1 MDENGR
7 TGFEVPTLSGEY
19 LDWRE
24 VWETMNRFLPASVP
38 QRTMNCIHYMHD
50 KYNYERIQM
59 ALIDSNPRR
68 HMAFGVAGLS
78 VVADSLS
85 AIRYAKVNALRDER
99 GIATAFE
106 VEGDFPCFGN
116 DDDRVDGLAVKVI
129 RYFYSSLAQQPIY
142 RNAKPTMSIL
152 TITLT
157 WLTAKAGATPD
168 GEKQTA
174 LCPGP
179 TPCTGGKIRRLAAM
193 RHWPN
198 SLRNLSRRHLH
209 TFSITPRTLV
219 PLRRLG

>member
-1 MDENGR
+1 
-7 TGFEVPTLSGEY
+7 
-19 LDWRE
+19 
-24 VWETMNRFLPASVP
+24 
-38 QRTMNCIHYMHD
+38 
-50 KYNYERIQM
+50 M

-85 AIRYAKVNALRDER
+85 AIRYARVKALRDER

-152 TITLT
+152 TITSNVVYGKNRCHARR
-157 WLTAKAGATPD
+157 AKSR
-168 GEKQTA
+168 TA
-174 LCPGP
+174 LCPRGQP
-179 TPCTGGKIRRLAAM
+179 HARAGKIRRRGGHAFTGQT
-193 RHWPN
+193 P
-198 SLRNLSRRHLH
+198 LRNLSRRHLLYLFH
-209 TFSITPRTLV
+209 HATHPWSHPRPTG
-219 PLRRLG
+219 PKT